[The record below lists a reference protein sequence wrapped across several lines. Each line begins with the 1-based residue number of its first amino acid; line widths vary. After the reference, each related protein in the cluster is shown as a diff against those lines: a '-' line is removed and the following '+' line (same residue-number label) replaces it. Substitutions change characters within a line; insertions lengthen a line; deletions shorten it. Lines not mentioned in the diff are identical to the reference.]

1 MLNEGLAPGSELP
14 VGVDWKCRQGR
25 EAGCLREVLHRFA
38 QQCFLGSKLAE
49 ERNFVYAGGISD
61 ATGRRS
67 TKSVLREYAGGSG
80 KDLVS
85 ARHGRILPEQA
96 PLCKYSLTYT
106 GVSRIRVEGE
116 KLTKASELANA
127 FDAALEEVKRTR
139 DKGMTTLTGSP
150 AGPELDQLASELSA
164 ERARAVERGRVD
176 REWFQRTLKWVVSWI
191 PEEDL
196 KVIAALGRIVRAQP
210 QITAKK
216 ESG

>member
-1 MLNEGLAPGSELP
+1 M
-14 VGVDWKCRQGR
+14 
-25 EAGCLREVLHRFA
+25 
-38 QQCFLGSKLAE
+38 
-49 ERNFVYAGGISD
+49 
-61 ATGRRS
+61 
-67 TKSVLREYAGGSG
+67 
-80 KDLVS
+80 
-85 ARHGRILPEQA
+85 
-96 PLCKYSLTYT
+96 
-106 GVSRIRVEGE
+106 
-116 KLTKASELANA
+116 TKASELANA